1 MTKMRA
7 EINEIENWKIDF
19 KNRQNQN
26 LFLRG
31 KCLILKT
38 LAKLTKKK
46 IHRLRI
52 LGMKEGSSALFSLT

>member
-1 MTKMRA
+1 MRA

-31 KCLILKT
+31 KQ
-38 LAKLTKKK
+38 
-46 IHRLRI
+46 
-52 LGMKEGSSALFSLT
+52 MFNS